1 MAICSEID
9 ATILNKQSRTA
20 DKGWS
25 TSLGV
30 GRGATNPL
38 RKKKIT
44 TLRTIHN
51 CLGLGLILWY
61 KLSNEKGARDYVA
74 QDRDRWRFL

>member
-38 RKKKIT
+38 RKKKN
-44 TLRTIHN
+44 LPRYEPFTIASD
-51 CLGLGLILWY
+51 L
-61 KLSNEKGARDYVA
+61 D
-74 QDRDRWRFL
+74 